1 LEQGYR
7 DILNILIGKEVTKNM
22 NLLIQQLKKYG
33 AIHDDLEQ
41 ELLSRTKFMT
51 KQKGDF
57 FLKQGQVVSNMFVI
71 ENGLV
76 RAFYNKEGREINVW
90 FGIENTILGSVIPL
104 FFNLP
109 SQESIQFLENSSIY
123 YISRED
129 MNELYQKY
137 HQMETIG
144 RKLAEEYCKIL
155 EERAISLQTESAE
168 ERYNTLLKNETEA
181 SLRISLGHIAS
192 YLGITQETLSRIRKK

>member
-1 LEQGYR
+1 
-7 DILNILIGKEVTKNM
+7 M

-33 AIHDDLEQ
+33 PIHTDLEE
-41 ELLSRTKFMT
+41 ELIKRTKFMT

-71 ENGLV
+71 EKGIV
-76 RAFYNKEGREINVW
+76 RAFYNKEDREINVW
-90 FGIENTILGSVIPL
+90 FSIENMILGSVIPL

-109 SQESIQFLENSSIY
+109 SLESIQFLEDSSIY

-168 ERYNTLLKNETEA
+168 ERYNTLLKNETA
-181 SLRISLGHIAS
+181 AAQRISLGHIAS